1 MEVVEWNHPELS
13 IRRQCA
19 LLDLPRSTLYSHRAS
34 EPGKASEADLSTMQ
48 EIDAQYLKTPFY
60 GSRRMAREL
69 GLNRKRVQRLMRLM
83 GLEAIYPKP
92 RTSVASPEHKIFPYL
107 LRNVTVERPD
117 QAWAADITYVPM
129 PRGFLYLV
137 AIMDWNSRFVL
148 SWRLSNTME
157 TTFCVEAL
165 EAALESSK
173 PEIFNTDQGAQFTA
187 LAFVGTLQDAGIRV
201 SMDGRGRALDNA
213 FIERLWR
220 SVKYEDLYLR
230 DYSTVPSVEAGLARY
245 FDFYNYQ
252 RPHQGLGYRTPAE
265 VYFGTE
271 PGGVA
276 EKLWKS
282 CGNRPLSPKPPLP
295 REGSGK
301 MNVSCL
307 TPTTTG

>member
-1 MEVVEWNHPELS
+1 MEWNHPELS

-19 LLDLPRSTLYSHRAS
+19 LLGLPRSTLYSHRS
-34 EPGKASEADLSTMQ
+34 TEPGNASEADLVTMQ
-48 EIDAQYLKTPFY
+48 EIDVQYLKTPFY
-60 GSRRMAREL
+60 GSRRVAKEL
-69 GLNRKRVQRLMRLM
+69 GINRKRAQRLMRLM

-92 RTSVASPEHKIFPYL
+92 RTSVANPEHKIFPYL
-107 LRNVTVERPD
+107 LRDVTVERRD

-137 AIMDWNSRFVL
+137 AIMDWYSRFVL

-157 TTFCVEAL
+157 TAFCVEAL
-165 EAALESSK
+165 ESALEGSK
-173 PEIFNTDQGAQFTA
+173 PEIFNTDQGSQFTA
-187 LAFVGTLQDAGIRV
+187 LAFVGTLQEAGIRV

-230 DYSTVPSVEAGLARY
+230 DYSTVPEVEAGLGRY

-265 VYFGTE
+265 VHFEDE

-282 CGNRPLSPKPPLP
+282 CGNLPLSPRPPLP
-295 REGSGK
+295 EEGSGK
-301 MNVSCL
+301 INVSCL